1 MKKSQKQLAPHRQ
14 HLDVVRQQ
22 LDVVDRMLEGDDV
35 ASAASAAYVAAKYAM
50 DLSDDLR
57 FEHGVKAGLARAR
70 TATRKRT

>member
-35 ASAASAAYVAAKYAM
+35 ASVAAKYAM